1 VVEILLQSHDGA
13 VELLPALPGTWPAG
27 SVKGLV
33 GRGGFEVDMEWKDGK
48 LVHAGI
54 LSRLGGP
61 LTLRYDGKTRNFPTK
76 KGERI
81 DFTPPN

>member
-1 VVEILLQSHDGA
+1 
-13 VELLPALPGTWPAG
+13 
-27 SVKGLV
+27 
-33 GRGGFEVDMEWKDGK
+33 
-48 LVHAGI
+48 VHAGI